1 MKAKMTKLC
10 LLFILLCSL
19 PVFYSCSD
27 EADAFYLYE
36 YWEVMFD
43 PEPPISETSLSIT
56 GGTKLGIKGGV
67 APYTAEIAD
76 GQIATAYVDENND
89 IQISSIKLGS
99 TSLMVKDADGRI
111 IKIGLKVVNGK
122 QSFSVNSVEAR
133 ITGIDES
140 LLDEQQ
146 KEKLEAVKKKIKD
159 EAGIQATGGIAFSYD
174 QKSSGKV
181 TIVTSKDNA
190 PKIEGSFSRSTS
202 ESGTTFQITIN
213 GKEYDCKF
221 KLPERSDTSKSI
233 TTRDLGPI
241 PYWLVE
247 DVTEDYKSDVTDLF
261 GINATSLK
269 IERIYIGSFT
279 PLRYVYSS
287 FYKIDAAKSTKN
299 CFLSHL
305 SSFSY

>member
-1 MKAKMTKLC
+1 MKAKMAKLC

-76 GQIATAYVDENND
+76 GQIATAYIDKNND

-146 KEKLEAVKKKIKD
+146 KGKLEAVIKKIKD

-279 PLRYVYSS
+279 PLR
-287 FYKIDAAKSTKN
+287 
-299 CFLSHL
+299 
-305 SSFSY
+305 

>member
-1 MKAKMTKLC
+1 MKAKMAKLC

-146 KEKLEAVKKKIKD
+146 KEKLEAVKKKIKA

-279 PLRYVYSS
+279 PLR
-287 FYKIDAAKSTKN
+287 
-299 CFLSHL
+299 
-305 SSFSY
+305 

>member
-1 MKAKMTKLC
+1 MKAKMAKLC

-27 EADAFYLYE
+27 EADDFYLFE
-36 YWEVMFD
+36 YWEVMLN

-56 GGTKLGIKGGV
+56 GGTKLGIKGGI

-279 PLRYVYSS
+279 PLR
-287 FYKIDAAKSTKN
+287 
-299 CFLSHL
+299 
-305 SSFSY
+305 

>member
-36 YWEVMFD
+36 YWEVMLD
-43 PEPPISETSLSIT
+43 PEPPISETSLPIT

-146 KEKLEAVKKKIKD
+146 KGKLEAVIKKIKD

-279 PLRYVYSS
+279 PLR
-287 FYKIDAAKSTKN
+287 
-299 CFLSHL
+299 
-305 SSFSY
+305 

>member
-1 MKAKMTKLC
+1 MKAKMTKFC

-27 EADAFYLYE
+27 EADDFYLFE

-146 KEKLEAVKKKIKD
+146 KEKLEAVIKKIKD

-279 PLRYVYSS
+279 PLR
-287 FYKIDAAKSTKN
+287 
-299 CFLSHL
+299 
-305 SSFSY
+305 

>member
-43 PEPPISETSLSIT
+43 PEPPISEASLSIT

-89 IQISSIKLGS
+89 IQIRSIKLGN

-146 KEKLEAVKKKIKD
+146 KEKLEAVIKKIKD
-159 EAGIQATGGIAFSYD
+159 EAGIQATGVIAFSYD

-181 TIVTSKDNA
+181 TIVTNKDNA

-247 DVTEDYKSDVTDLF
+247 DVTENYKSDVIGQFETD
-261 GINATSLK
+261 ATSLK

-279 PLRYVYSS
+279 PLR
-287 FYKIDAAKSTKN
+287 
-299 CFLSHL
+299 
-305 SSFSY
+305 

>member
-1 MKAKMTKLC
+1 MKAKMAKLC

-27 EADAFYLYE
+27 EADDFYLFE
-36 YWEVMFD
+36 YWEVMFN

-56 GGTKLGIKGGV
+56 GGTKLGIKGGI

-76 GQIATAYVDENND
+76 GQIATAYVDKNND
-89 IQISSIKLGS
+89 IQISSIKLGN

-279 PLRYVYSS
+279 PLR
-287 FYKIDAAKSTKN
+287 
-299 CFLSHL
+299 
-305 SSFSY
+305 

>member
-1 MKAKMTKLC
+1 MKAKMAKLC

-76 GQIATAYVDENND
+76 GQIATAYVDKNND
-89 IQISSIKLGS
+89 IQISSIKLGN

-146 KEKLEAVKKKIKD
+146 KEKLEAVIKKIKD
-159 EAGIQATGGIAFSYD
+159 EAGIQATGVIAFSYD

-221 KLPERSDTSKSI
+221 KLPERPDTSKSI

-279 PLRYVYSS
+279 PLR
-287 FYKIDAAKSTKN
+287 
-299 CFLSHL
+299 
-305 SSFSY
+305 

>member
-43 PEPPISETSLSIT
+43 PEPPISEASLSIT

-146 KEKLEAVKKKIKD
+146 KEKLEAVIKKIKD
-159 EAGIQATGGIAFSYD
+159 EAGIQATGVIAFSYD

-261 GINATSLK
+261 GINVTSLK

-279 PLRYVYSS
+279 PLR
-287 FYKIDAAKSTKN
+287 
-299 CFLSHL
+299 
-305 SSFSY
+305 

>member
-10 LLFILLCSL
+10 LLFILLCYL

-43 PEPPISETSLSIT
+43 PEPPISETSLPIT

-76 GQIATAYVDENND
+76 GQIATAYIDENND

-133 ITGIDES
+133 ITGIDKS

-146 KEKLEAVKKKIKD
+146 KEKLEAVIKKIKD

-181 TIVTSKDNA
+181 TIVTSKDNT

-279 PLRYVYSS
+279 PLR
-287 FYKIDAAKSTKN
+287 
-299 CFLSHL
+299 
-305 SSFSY
+305 

>member
-1 MKAKMTKLC
+1 MKAKTTKLC

-27 EADAFYLYE
+27 EADDFYLFE
-36 YWEVMFD
+36 YWEVMLD

-122 QSFSVNSVEAR
+122 QSFSVNSVEAK

-146 KEKLEAVKKKIKD
+146 KEKLEAVIKKIKE

-181 TIVTSKDNA
+181 TIVTCKENA

-221 KLPERSDTSKSI
+221 KLPERPDTSKSI

-279 PLRYVYSS
+279 PLR
-287 FYKIDAAKSTKN
+287 
-299 CFLSHL
+299 
-305 SSFSY
+305 

>member
-1 MKAKMTKLC
+1 MKAKTTKLC

-146 KEKLEAVKKKIKD
+146 KEKLEAVIKKIKD

-174 QKSSGKV
+174 QKRSGKV
-181 TIVTSKDNA
+181 TIVTSKDNT

-221 KLPERSDTSKSI
+221 KLPERPDTSKSI

-279 PLRYVYSS
+279 PLR
-287 FYKIDAAKSTKN
+287 
-299 CFLSHL
+299 
-305 SSFSY
+305 

>member
-1 MKAKMTKLC
+1 MKAKMAKLC

-146 KEKLEAVKKKIKD
+146 KEKLEAVKKKIKE

-279 PLRYVYSS
+279 PLR
-287 FYKIDAAKSTKN
+287 
-299 CFLSHL
+299 
-305 SSFSY
+305 

>member
-1 MKAKMTKLC
+1 MKAKMAKLC

-213 GKEYDCKF
+213 GKEYDCKL

-279 PLRYVYSS
+279 PLR
-287 FYKIDAAKSTKN
+287 
-299 CFLSHL
+299 
-305 SSFSY
+305 

>member
-89 IQISSIKLGS
+89 IQISSIKLGN

-146 KEKLEAVKKKIKD
+146 KGKLEAVIKKIKD
-159 EAGIQATGGIAFSYD
+159 EAGIQATGVIAFSYD

-221 KLPERSDTSKSI
+221 KLPERPDTSKSI

-279 PLRYVYSS
+279 PLR
-287 FYKIDAAKSTKN
+287 
-299 CFLSHL
+299 
-305 SSFSY
+305 

>member
-1 MKAKMTKLC
+1 MKAKMAKLC

-27 EADAFYLYE
+27 EADDFYLFE
-36 YWEVMFD
+36 YWEVMLN

-56 GGTKLGIKGGV
+56 GGTKLGIKGGI

-76 GQIATAYVDENND
+76 GQIATAYVDKNND
-89 IQISSIKLGS
+89 IQISSIKLGN

-159 EAGIQATGGIAFSYD
+159 EAGIQATGEIAFSYD

-279 PLRYVYSS
+279 PLR
-287 FYKIDAAKSTKN
+287 
-299 CFLSHL
+299 
-305 SSFSY
+305 

>member
-1 MKAKMTKLC
+1 MKAKMAKLC

-76 GQIATAYVDENND
+76 GQIVTAYVDENND

-279 PLRYVYSS
+279 PLR
-287 FYKIDAAKSTKN
+287 
-299 CFLSHL
+299 
-305 SSFSY
+305 

>member
-43 PEPPISETSLSIT
+43 PEPPISEASLSIT

-146 KEKLEAVKKKIKD
+146 KEKLEAVIKKIKD

-181 TIVTSKDNA
+181 TILTSKDNT

-261 GINATSLK
+261 GINVTSLK

-279 PLRYVYSS
+279 PLR
-287 FYKIDAAKSTKN
+287 
-299 CFLSHL
+299 
-305 SSFSY
+305 

>member
-1 MKAKMTKLC
+1 MKAKMAKLC

-89 IQISSIKLGS
+89 IRISSIKLGS

-146 KEKLEAVKKKIKD
+146 KEKLEAVIKMIKD

-221 KLPERSDTSKSI
+221 KLPERPDTSKSI
-233 TTRDLGPI
+233 TTRDLDPI

-279 PLRYVYSS
+279 PLR
-287 FYKIDAAKSTKN
+287 
-299 CFLSHL
+299 
-305 SSFSY
+305 

>member
-1 MKAKMTKLC
+1 MKAKMAKLC

-146 KEKLEAVKKKIKD
+146 KEKLEAVIKKIKE

-279 PLRYVYSS
+279 PLR
-287 FYKIDAAKSTKN
+287 
-299 CFLSHL
+299 
-305 SSFSY
+305 

>member
-1 MKAKMTKLC
+1 MKAKMAKLC

-43 PEPPISETSLSIT
+43 PKPPISETSLSIT

-89 IQISSIKLGS
+89 IRISSIKLGS

-146 KEKLEAVKKKIKD
+146 KEKLEAVIKMIKD

-221 KLPERSDTSKSI
+221 KLPERPDTSKSI

-279 PLRYVYSS
+279 PLR
-287 FYKIDAAKSTKN
+287 
-299 CFLSHL
+299 
-305 SSFSY
+305 

>member
-1 MKAKMTKLC
+1 MKAKMAKLC

-146 KEKLEAVKKKIKD
+146 KGKLEAVIKKIKD
-159 EAGIQATGGIAFSYD
+159 EAGIQATGVIAFSYD

-181 TIVTSKDNA
+181 TIVTNKDNA

-279 PLRYVYSS
+279 PLR
-287 FYKIDAAKSTKN
+287 
-299 CFLSHL
+299 
-305 SSFSY
+305 

>member
-27 EADAFYLYE
+27 EADDFYLFE
-36 YWEVMFD
+36 YWEVMLD

-122 QSFSVNSVEAR
+122 QSFSANSVEAK

-146 KEKLEAVKKKIKD
+146 KEKLEAVIKKIKD

-181 TIVTSKDNA
+181 TIVTSKDNT

-279 PLRYVYSS
+279 PLR
-287 FYKIDAAKSTKN
+287 
-299 CFLSHL
+299 
-305 SSFSY
+305 

>member
-19 PVFYSCSD
+19 PVFYSCSN
-27 EADAFYLYE
+27 EADDFYLFE

-43 PEPPISETSLSIT
+43 PEPPISETSLPIT

-67 APYTAEIAD
+67 APYTAEVAD
-76 GQIATAYVDENND
+76 GQIATAYIDKNND

-146 KEKLEAVKKKIKD
+146 KEKLEAVIKKIKD

-181 TIVTSKDNA
+181 TIVTSKDNT

-279 PLRYVYSS
+279 PLR
-287 FYKIDAAKSTKN
+287 
-299 CFLSHL
+299 
-305 SSFSY
+305 

>member
-1 MKAKMTKLC
+1 MKAKMAKLC

-19 PVFYSCSD
+19 PVFYSCSN
-27 EADAFYLYE
+27 EADDFYLFE
-36 YWEVMFD
+36 YWEVMLN

-56 GGTKLGIKGGV
+56 GGTKLGIKGGI

-76 GQIATAYVDENND
+76 GQIATAYVDKNND
-89 IQISSIKLGS
+89 IQISSIKLGN

-221 KLPERSDTSKSI
+221 KLPELPERPDTSKSI

-279 PLRYVYSS
+279 PLR
-287 FYKIDAAKSTKN
+287 
-299 CFLSHL
+299 
-305 SSFSY
+305 

>member
-1 MKAKMTKLC
+1 MKAKMAKLC

-89 IQISSIKLGS
+89 IRISSIKLGS

-146 KEKLEAVKKKIKD
+146 KEKLEAVIKKIKD

-247 DVTEDYKSDVTDLF
+247 DVTENYKSDVIGQFETD
-261 GINATSLK
+261 ATSLK

-279 PLRYVYSS
+279 PLR
-287 FYKIDAAKSTKN
+287 
-299 CFLSHL
+299 
-305 SSFSY
+305 

>member
-1 MKAKMTKLC
+1 MKAKMAKLC

-146 KEKLEAVKKKIKD
+146 KEKLEAVIKKIKD
-159 EAGIQATGGIAFSYD
+159 EAGIQATGVIAFSYD

-279 PLRYVYSS
+279 PLR
-287 FYKIDAAKSTKN
+287 
-299 CFLSHL
+299 
-305 SSFSY
+305 

>member
-1 MKAKMTKLC
+1 MKAKMAKLC

-247 DVTEDYKSDVTDLF
+247 DVTEDYKSDVSDLF

-279 PLRYVYSS
+279 PLR
-287 FYKIDAAKSTKN
+287 
-299 CFLSHL
+299 
-305 SSFSY
+305 

>member
-19 PVFYSCSD
+19 PVFYSCSN

-36 YWEVMFD
+36 YWEVMLD
-43 PEPPISETSLSIT
+43 PEPPISETSLPIT

-146 KEKLEAVKKKIKD
+146 KEKLEAVIKKIKD

-247 DVTEDYKSDVTDLF
+247 DVTENYKSDVIGQFETD
-261 GINATSLK
+261 ATSLK

-279 PLRYVYSS
+279 PLR
-287 FYKIDAAKSTKN
+287 
-299 CFLSHL
+299 
-305 SSFSY
+305 

>member
-1 MKAKMTKLC
+1 MKAKMAKLC

-27 EADAFYLYE
+27 EADDFYLFE
-36 YWEVMFD
+36 YWEVMLN

-279 PLRYVYSS
+279 PLR
-287 FYKIDAAKSTKN
+287 
-299 CFLSHL
+299 
-305 SSFSY
+305 

>member
-1 MKAKMTKLC
+1 MKAKMAKLC

-76 GQIATAYVDENND
+76 GQIAIAYVDENND

-279 PLRYVYSS
+279 PLR
-287 FYKIDAAKSTKN
+287 
-299 CFLSHL
+299 
-305 SSFSY
+305 

>member
-1 MKAKMTKLC
+1 MKAKMAKLC

-56 GGTKLGIKGGV
+56 GGTQLGIKGGV

-233 TTRDLGPI
+233 TTRDLDPI

-279 PLRYVYSS
+279 PLR
-287 FYKIDAAKSTKN
+287 
-299 CFLSHL
+299 
-305 SSFSY
+305 

>member
-27 EADAFYLYE
+27 EADDFYLFE

-76 GQIATAYVDENND
+76 GQIAIAYVDENND
-89 IQISSIKLGS
+89 IQISSIKLGN

-146 KEKLEAVKKKIKD
+146 KEKLEEVIKKIKD

-221 KLPERSDTSKSI
+221 KLPERPDTSKSI

-279 PLRYVYSS
+279 PLR
-287 FYKIDAAKSTKN
+287 
-299 CFLSHL
+299 
-305 SSFSY
+305 

>member
-1 MKAKMTKLC
+1 MKAKMAKLC

-27 EADAFYLYE
+27 EADDFYLFE
-36 YWEVMFD
+36 YWEVMLN

-56 GGTKLGIKGGV
+56 GGTKLGIKGGI

-76 GQIATAYVDENND
+76 GQIATAYVDKNND
-89 IQISSIKLGS
+89 IQISSIKLGN

-146 KEKLEAVKKKIKD
+146 KEKLEAVIKKIKD

-181 TIVTSKDNA
+181 TIVTSKDNT

-233 TTRDLGPI
+233 TTLDLGPI

-269 IERIYIGSFT
+269 IERIYIGSST
-279 PLRYVYSS
+279 PLR
-287 FYKIDAAKSTKN
+287 
-299 CFLSHL
+299 
-305 SSFSY
+305 

>member
-1 MKAKMTKLC
+1 MKAKMAKLC

-89 IQISSIKLGS
+89 IQISSIKLGN

-146 KEKLEAVKKKIKD
+146 KEKLEAVIKMIKD

-221 KLPERSDTSKSI
+221 KLPERPDTSKSI

-279 PLRYVYSS
+279 PLR
-287 FYKIDAAKSTKN
+287 
-299 CFLSHL
+299 
-305 SSFSY
+305 

>member
-1 MKAKMTKLC
+1 MKAKMAKLC

-89 IQISSIKLGS
+89 IRISSLKLGS
-99 TSLMVKDADGRI
+99 TALMVKDADGRI

-146 KEKLEAVKKKIKD
+146 KEKLEAVIEKIKD
-159 EAGIQATGGIAFSYD
+159 EADIQATGGIAFSYD

-181 TIVTSKDNA
+181 TIVTGKENT
-190 PKIEGSFSRSTS
+190 PEIEGSFSRSTS

-221 KLPERSDTSKSI
+221 KLPERPDTSKSI

-247 DVTEDYKSDVTDLF
+247 DVTEDYKSDVTGLF

-279 PLRYVYSS
+279 PLR
-287 FYKIDAAKSTKN
+287 
-299 CFLSHL
+299 
-305 SSFSY
+305 

>member
-1 MKAKMTKLC
+1 MKAKMAKLC

-27 EADAFYLYE
+27 EADDFYLFE
-36 YWEVMFD
+36 YWEVMLN

-181 TIVTSKDNA
+181 TIVTSKDNT

-261 GINATSLK
+261 GINVTSLK

-279 PLRYVYSS
+279 PLR
-287 FYKIDAAKSTKN
+287 
-299 CFLSHL
+299 
-305 SSFSY
+305 

>member
-19 PVFYSCSD
+19 PVFYSCSN
-27 EADAFYLYE
+27 EADDFYLFE
-36 YWEVMFD
+36 YWEVMLN

-76 GQIATAYVDENND
+76 GQIATAYIDENND

-146 KEKLEAVKKKIKD
+146 KEKLEAVIKKIKD

-221 KLPERSDTSKSI
+221 KLPELPERPDTSKSI

-279 PLRYVYSS
+279 PLR
-287 FYKIDAAKSTKN
+287 
-299 CFLSHL
+299 
-305 SSFSY
+305 

>member
-27 EADAFYLYE
+27 EAAAFYLYE

-76 GQIATAYVDENND
+76 GQIAIAYVDENND
-89 IQISSIKLGS
+89 IQISSIKLGN

-146 KEKLEAVKKKIKD
+146 KEKLEAVIKKIKD
-159 EAGIQATGGIAFSYD
+159 EAGIQATGVIAFSYD

-221 KLPERSDTSKSI
+221 KLPERPDTSKSI

-279 PLRYVYSS
+279 PLR
-287 FYKIDAAKSTKN
+287 
-299 CFLSHL
+299 
-305 SSFSY
+305 

>member
-1 MKAKMTKLC
+1 MKAKMAKLC

-27 EADAFYLYE
+27 EADDFYLFE
-36 YWEVMFD
+36 YWEVMLN

-221 KLPERSDTSKSI
+221 KLPERPDTSKSI

-279 PLRYVYSS
+279 PLR
-287 FYKIDAAKSTKN
+287 
-299 CFLSHL
+299 
-305 SSFSY
+305 